1 MPIYEYACPSCGRTF
16 EELCLG
22 SSDTQEKPCPSCGVL
37 SSRVVSNTSFILK
50 GGGWFAS
57 SYGHGTSNLFDK
69 THGVPTV
76 HDGKPASGGD
86 AETDSKGGAAEAPA
100 EKKDAP
106 KTSGA
111 KEQP

>member
-16 EELCLG
+16 EELSPASG
-22 SSDTQEKPCPSCGVL
+22 DQEKPCPSCGATA
-37 SSRVVSNTSFILK
+37 SRVISNTSFILK

-69 THGVPTV
+69 SHGVPTV
-76 HDGKPASGGD
+76 HDGKPDSGGD
-86 AETDSKGGAAEAPA
+86 GGSAGEGSAAEAPA
-100 EKKDAP
+100 AKKEAP

-111 KEQP
+111 KEQQ